1 MGAVHRITFD
11 EFRLA
16 LERVG
21 PPGCSGGRKIGAV
34 LNLAILQ
41 FEAVFWIGFALPLPW
56 LTGVAR
62 VAIVAGAWKSL
73 SGSGKSH
80 RAHAVGAQGTGVTNR
95 QETERPVR
103 PRRLARA

>member
-1 MGAVHRITFD
+1 MGAVDRITFD

-41 FEAVFWIGFALPLPW
+41 FEAVFWIGFA
-56 LTGVAR
+56 R
-62 VAIVAGAWKSL
+62 
-73 SGSGKSH
+73 
-80 RAHAVGAQGTGVTNR
+80 
-95 QETERPVR
+95 
-103 PRRLARA
+103 